1 MNTTTAET
9 VVFRKSARNCVPK
22 NTHKDQ
28 VKIPFYKN
36 GRDVVR
42 MREIYQQLAAFVVR
56 LITPRKGGGRG
67 MLIN

>member
-1 MNTTTAET
+1 MNRDTAET

-36 GRDVVR
+36 GREVVR
-42 MREIYQQLAAFVVR
+42 MR
-56 LITPRKGGGRG
+56 
-67 MLIN
+67 